1 MDGGRKSGNRAGGA
15 IIAGA
20 ILAGVA
26 GGILLGQ
33 PSIGFLAGT
42 GLGIAAAL
50 LLWLRDRRG

>member
-15 IIAGA
+15 ILAGA

-26 GGILLGQ
+26 GGIALGQ

-42 GLGIAAAL
+42 GLGITAAL
-50 LLWLRDRRG
+50 LLWLRDRRR